1 VTDNAGNVSEVYTQV
16 IAIIDRIPPIVEN
29 LPSIVVTVDP
39 GVCSTKVKYP
49 EIKVFDDCIEKIEL
63 KSGLGKDGE
72 FPLGTTME
80 TWEVTDKS
88 GNTATVYFAVNV
100 KTYNEA
106 PAIDQV
112 KDLNIPKY
120 TKEYEVELTGIDP
133 TGGCGV
139 QEIVSITAE
148 AANKQ
153 LISEAQVVYEK
164 GKSTGK
170 LLLKIVDKAEGES
183 VVKVTVK
190 DNGGTANTGADTRV
204 MTFNVKIDRP
214 TAVSDLSKV
223 FEAKVYPNPSY
234 GTVNI
239 EITGD
244 VASTI
249 RIIDVTGAE
258 VYRQTGVRGS
268 LMNLDI
274 SRNIAGLYFVEI
286 SNAKQTVVKKL
297 VLKN

>member
-1 VTDNAGNVSEVYTQV
+1 
-16 IAIIDRIPPIVEN
+16 
-29 LPSIVVTVDP
+29 
-39 GVCSTKVKYP
+39 
-49 EIKVFDDCIEKIEL
+49 
-63 KSGLGKDGE
+63 
-72 FPLGTTME
+72 
-80 TWEVTDKS
+80 
-88 GNTATVYFAVNV
+88 
-100 KTYNEA
+100 
-106 PAIDQV
+106 
-112 KDLNIPKY
+112 
-120 TKEYEVELTGIDP
+120 
-133 TGGCGV
+133 
-139 QEIVSITAE
+139 
-148 AANKQ
+148 
-153 LISEAQVVYEK
+153 
-164 GKSTGK
+164 
-170 LLLKIVDKAEGES
+170 
-183 VVKVTVK
+183 VKVTVK